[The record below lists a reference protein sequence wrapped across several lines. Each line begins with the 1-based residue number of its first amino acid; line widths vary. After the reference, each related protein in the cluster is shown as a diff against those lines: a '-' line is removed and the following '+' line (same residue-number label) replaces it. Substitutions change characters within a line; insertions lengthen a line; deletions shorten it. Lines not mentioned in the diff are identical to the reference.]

1 VTERE
6 QLEQAIAALEAQ
18 RAILGDMAV
27 DTSIAALREKLAAL
41 TPSPPVN
48 QQRKQVT
55 VLFADVSGFTAMS
68 ETMDAEEVSDIM
80 NALWQDIDSVIVEHG
95 GVIDKHI
102 GDAVMALWSVESS
115 REDDPERAIRAALEM
130 QTRLASFQSMRRVPL
145 AMRIGINTGLAV
157 LGGVGTTGEF
167 SAMGDAVNLASRLE
181 HAAPVGGVLI
191 SHDTYRHV
199 HGIFDVSSQ
208 KPLRVKG
215 KTEPVQTYVVLRAK
229 PRAFRIATRGVE
241 GVETRMVGRDAEL
254 LILQDTF
261 RDAMEES
268 ETRLVT
274 IVGEAGV
281 GKSRLLNEF
290 EDWIDLLPDP
300 VYYFKGRATPETQ
313 TIPYSTIRD
322 MFAYHFD
329 ILESDSATTV
339 LEKFRAGMKGILDT
353 DQADLVGHLVGF
365 DFSAS
370 QGVQNLLGSPS
381 FGKLAT
387 AYFTNYVRAMA
398 SEPTVIFLEDIHWA
412 DDSSLDLLNH
422 LVAAIPAAQLL
433 LVYLTRPR
441 IFERRPDWGQNWHNH
456 IRLDLK
462 PLSRR
467 ASRALVD
474 RILQKV
480 DNIPDEL
487 RNLIVEGAEGNPFY
501 VEELIKMLIEDGIIL
516 CGEEKWRVELG
527 RLTTV
532 RVPPTLTG
540 VLQARLDSLPHKE
553 KILLQRASVVGRLF
567 WDAAVVELRAGD
579 TDQFNRDEVTPLLDT
594 VCKRELVFRQERST
608 LEGANEYIFKHA
620 ILRDVTYETVLLKL
634 RRVYHAQVAR
644 WLETNAGERTGEFL
658 SLIAQHY
665 ELAGEEAKAVTYLR
679 RAGEALYK
687 ISAYRDAIDAFNRAL
702 AMLPES
708 DAADRAA
715 LRVKLGD
722 AYRWMSNFPAAVK
735 NFKESLA
742 LSIQV
747 GDLQL
752 EAESLCGLGVVANMQ
767 GRFDEAINY
776 LEKGLKLARKTNN
789 HLSIANALMKLAWV
803 SQQGGHV
810 AKAEK
815 YAEEGLSIFR
825 KLGDRQGIADCLNTL
840 GVVARLRQNDEQA
853 KRYYEESLA
862 LCWEIG
868 DRRGASARLHN
879 FGEAARAREKYKEAI
894 PYYQKSLK
902 ICREIGDRMII
913 ASSLIG
919 LGAAYIGLGEYDAGR
934 KYLRE
939 SLKESSAI
947 GSLPLML
954 EALVGI
960 ATLRAK
966 TGHHAQGAE
975 YLGLALTHPA
985 FIEEVRPEA
994 ETVLAALRQSLT
1006 PEVFE
1011 ERLERGRNL
1020 DLETIVAD
1028 ILKETK

>member
-1 VTERE
+1 MTERE
-6 QLEQAIAALEAQ
+6 QIEQAIAALEAQ
-18 RAILGDMAV
+18 RAILGDAAV

-41 TPSPPVN
+41 TPSLPAN

-68 ETMDAEEVSDIM
+68 ETMDAEEVSDLM
-80 NALWQDIDSVIVEHG
+80 NALWQDIDSIVVKHG

-102 GDAVMALWSVESS
+102 GDAVMALWSVENT

-130 QTRLASFQSMRRVPL
+130 QARLARLQSARRVRL
-145 AMRIGINTGLAV
+145 AMRIGINTGLVV

-199 HGIFDVSSQ
+199 RGIFDVSPQ
-208 KPLRVKG
+208 EPLRVKG
-215 KTEPVQTYVVLRAK
+215 KAEPLQTYVVLRAK
-229 PRAFRIATRGVE
+229 PRAFHIATRGVE
-241 GVETRMVGRDAEL
+241 GIETRMVGRDAEL

-261 RDAMEES
+261 HDAIEES

-290 EDWIDLLPDP
+290 ENWIDLLPDP
-300 VYYFKGRATPETQ
+300 VYYFKGRATPEMQ
-313 TIPYSTIRD
+313 TIPYSIIRD
-322 MFAYHFD
+322 MFAYRFD
-329 ILESDSATTV
+329 ILESDNATTV
-339 LEKFRAGMKGILDT
+339 LEKFRAGMKGILDA
-353 DQADLVGHLVGF
+353 DQSDLVGHLVGF

-381 FGKLAT
+381 FGKLAI
-387 AYFTNYVRAMA
+387 AYLTNYMRAITE
-398 SEPTVIFLEDIHWA
+398 EPTVIFLEDIHWA
-412 DDSSLDLLNH
+412 DDSSLDLLDR
-422 LVAAIPAAQLL
+422 LVDAIPTGRLL
-433 LVYLTRPR
+433 LVCLARPR
-441 IFERRPDWGQNWHNH
+441 FFERRPDWGQNGHNH
-456 IRLDLK
+456 TRLDLK

-467 ASRALVD
+467 ASRMLVD
-474 RILQKV
+474 GILQKV
-480 DNIPDEL
+480 EDIPDEL

-516 CGEEKWRVELG
+516 CGEEKWSVEPG

-567 WDAAVVELRAGD
+567 WDAAVVELGAGD
-579 TDQFNRDEVTPLLDT
+579 ADRFRRDEITPLLEA

-608 LEGANEYIFKHA
+608 FEGANEYLFKHA

-634 RRVYHAQVAR
+634 RRVYHTQVAK
-644 WLETNAGERTGEFL
+644 WLESNAGERAGEFL

-665 ELAGEEAKAVTYLR
+665 ELAGEKTKAVAYLKR
-679 RAGEALYK
+679 SGEALYK
-687 ISAYRDAIDAFNRAL
+687 INAYRDAMDAFNRAL

-708 DAADRAA
+708 KMADRAA
-715 LRVKLGD
+715 LRVNLGN
-722 AYRWMSNFPAAVK
+722 ACRWMSDFPAAVR
-735 NFKESLA
+735 NFEEGLA
-742 LSIQV
+742 LAVQV

-767 GRFDEAINY
+767 GYFDKAIDY
-776 LEKGLKLARKTNN
+776 LEKGLELARKTNN
-789 HLSIANALMKLAWV
+789 PLSIANALMKLAWA
-803 SQQGGHV
+803 SQQGGHLPE
-810 AKAEK
+810 AEK

-825 KLGDRQGIADCLNTL
+825 KLGNRQGIADCLNTL
-840 GVVARLRQNDEQA
+840 GVIARLRQDGERA

-862 LCWEIG
+862 LCREIG

-879 FGEAARAREKYKEAI
+879 FGELLRAQGKYEEAI
-894 PYYQKSLK
+894 PYYQKSLE
-902 ICREIGDRMII
+902 ICREIGDRMIV
-913 ASSLIG
+913 ANALTG
-919 LGAAYIGLGEYDAGR
+919 LGTVYLELGKYDAGR

-939 SLKESSAI
+939 SLKESWAI
-947 GSLPLML
+947 GSFPLML
-954 EALVGI
+954 ETLVGL
-960 ATLRAK
+960 AMLRVK
-966 TGHHAQGAE
+966 TGSPLQGAE
-975 YLGLALTHPA
+975 YLGLVLAHPA
-985 FIEEVRPEA
+985 FIEEIRLQT
-994 ETVLAALRQSLT
+994 ETVLAALRRLLP
-1006 PEVFE
+1006 PEKIE
-1011 ERLERGRNL
+1011 EGLERGKTL
-1020 DLETIVAD
+1020 DLETIVAG
-1028 ILKETK
+1028 ILQD